1 LDVTTYTMLM
11 FTFTVC
17 NIYHASWKRLNARI
31 ILHLPMK
38 GELSNVYDLV
48 QLDE

>member
-1 LDVTTYTMLM
+1 
-11 FTFTVC
+11 
-17 NIYHASWKRLNARI
+17 LNSRI